1 MLTYSYSLKCHYI
14 SSKYCL
20 TSTLLFIE
28 KILYL
33 EMDNHSSIRKEKYK
47 TSNILMSI
55 WGWVKGSIF
64 SFLNIV
70 VSNLNLSSN
79 GKIIESIFLYNLH
92 RYKFY
97 TMYFIWLKKVLLLQE
112 EFLIDWTVN
121 GRLQISLQY
130 SKIRLLLNIG
140 TLLHTNEVLSHSVCV
155 FFCQLA

>member
-1 MLTYSYSLKCHYI
+1 MLTYSYSLKCNYI

-47 TSNILMSI
+47 TSNIFMSI

-64 SFLNIV
+64 SILNKF

-92 RYKFY
+92 RYKLLYYVFY
-97 TMYFIWLKKVLLLQE
+97 LTADGFTTTGRILDRLDRKWLTPNFITIFEDPAIVE
-112 EFLIDWTVN
+112 YRYT
-121 GRLQISLQY
+121 SPY
-130 SKIRLLLNIG
+130 
-140 TLLHTNEVLSHSVCV
+140 
-155 FFCQLA
+155 

>member
-47 TSNILMSI
+47 TSNIFMSI

-64 SFLNIV
+64 

-97 TMYFIWLKKVLLLQE
+97 TMYFIWLQTVLLLQE
-112 EFLIDWTVN
+112 EFWIDWTGN

-140 TLLHTNEVLSHSVCV
+140 TLLHTKEVLSHSVCV

>member
-1 MLTYSYSLKCHYI
+1 MTNPMLPYSYSLKCNYT

-47 TSNILMSI
+47 TSNIFMSI

-64 SFLNIV
+64 SILNKF
-70 VSNLNLSSN
+70 VSALNLSSN

-92 RYKFY
+92 RYKLLYYVFY
-97 TMYFIWLKKVLLLQE
+97 LAADGFTTTGRILDRLDRKWLTPNFITIFEDPAIVE
-112 EFLIDWTVN
+112 HRYT
-121 GRLQISLQY
+121 SP
-130 SKIRLLLNIG
+130 
-140 TLLHTNEVLSHSVCV
+140 H
-155 FFCQLA
+155 